1 MIDARRAQRTFGDG
15 FVADAVP
22 NWQEAWM
29 PHADQI
35 LDDDTIVVAVY
46 EALGRRHRHS
56 RTRGRRGTSAES
68 VLRLLV
74 LKHLRNWSYA
84 TLEREVR
91 TNLLYRAFTR
101 VGGGPTPDA
110 KTMGRWGVAV
120 GPAVIATVHRR
131 LVALAQ
137 AEGVITGRRLR
148 VDTTVVEA
156 NIHYPTDSSLLRDG
170 VRVLTRTMHQITAIT
185 GRVGT
190 RVRDRH
196 RSVTRRLLEIMRI
209 TRSKG
214 EPRREP
220 LQRAYRRLLDTTSRV
235 VGQAKQFAHEIGTG
249 VKRAP
254 DLVRQAALDGCRQV
268 LTTFVPRVQQVMR
281 QARARIF
288 DGNTHVPDKIVS
300 LFEPTTDVIRKGKAS
315 KPTEFGKVVKLQ
327 EAEHQIITAYEVYAT
342 RPKSDA
348 ELLTPA
354 LDAHA
359 ETFGRMPRLVA
370 ADAGFYSGR
379 NEADAHARGVT
390 RVCVPNRSTKDP
402 DRRRQQKRRWFKR
415 GQQWRTGCEGRISVV
430 KRRHGLARCRYKGEA
445 GMARWVGLGVVAD
458 TLINMGRVLATA
470 RRA

>member
-1 MIDARRAQRTFGDG
+1 MIDARRAQRSFGDG

-22 NWQEAWM
+22 DWQEAWM
-29 PHADQI
+29 RHADAI
-35 LDDDTIVVAVY
+35 LDDDQIVGAVY
-46 EALGRRHRHS
+46 EALGRRHPRS
-56 RTRGRRGTSAES
+56 RTRGRRGTSAET

-74 LKHLRNWSYA
+74 LKHLRNWSYQA
-84 TLEREVR
+84 LEREVR

-110 KTMGRWGVAV
+110 KTMGRWGVAI

-137 AEGVITGRRLR
+137 AQGVIEGRRLR

-170 VRVLTRTMHQITAIT
+170 VRVLTRTMHRVTAIT

-220 LQRAYRRLLDTTSRV
+220 LARAYRRLLDATSRV
-235 VGQAKQFAHEIGTG
+235 VGQATRFAEEIATG
-249 VKRAP
+249 VKRGP
-254 DLVRQAALDGCRQV
+254 DVVTQAALDGCRQV

-300 LFEPTTDVIRKGKAS
+300 LFEPSTEVIRKGKAS

-354 LDAHA
+354 LAAHA
-359 ETFGRMPRLVA
+359 QTFGRMPRLVA
-370 ADAGFYSGR
+370 ADAGFYSGP
-379 NEADAHARGVT
+379 NEAAAYAHGVT

-402 DRRRQQKRRWFKR
+402 DRRRQQKTRWFKR
-415 GQQWRTGCEGRISVV
+415 GQKWRTGCEGRISVV
-430 KRRHGLARCRYKGEA
+430 KRRHGLSRCRYRGDA

-458 TLINMGRVLATA
+458 TVINIGRVRAAT